1 MSDEKYAISDETIDT
16 VISILLRVG
25 VALSSLI
32 VISGGVLYL
41 IRHGHAMPN
50 YHIFKGEPSQ
60 LRTVWGVVETATSLS
75 GRGIIQ
81 FGLLILIATPV
92 MRVAFTVFS
101 FLLQKDRVYVGVTL
115 IVLSVL
121 LFSLAGGR

>member
-1 MSDEKYAISDETIDT
+1 MFVQKHAISDETVDT
-16 VISILLRVG
+16 IISILLRAG
-25 VALSSLI
+25 VVISSLI
-32 VISGGVLYL
+32 VICGALLY
-41 IRHGHAMPN
+41 IVRHGHQVPA
-50 YHIFKGEPSQ
+50 YHIFRGEPSD
-60 LRTVWGVVETATSLS
+60 LRSVVGVVREATTLS

-81 FGLLILIATPV
+81 FGLLLLIATPI